1 MILGLSPVRLSFAG
15 GGTDMPE
22 FYEDFGGCVVSSSIN
37 HYTYVNVHSRQD
49 DFIQI
54 FSPDFQAHNKPVKFE
69 NLLSTKGTE
78 FPIGFLKYMEYKKG
92 INLMISSDVAPSS
105 GLGSSSSLAVNIVNV
120 LSTLQEKKLS
130 LHEICE
136 IGHHVQRN
144 IVKVPLGKQ
153 DEYVSAFG
161 GFNFIKFSTD
171 KVEVIPYSFSKNSI
185 LELEKNLLLFFLGSR
200 PNDRLLTTQIKQ
212 TKSRDS
218 KTMKS
223 LENVKNLAE
232 TMHDSLSN
240 NDFTSFAQLLHK
252 GWTEKK
258 NFSNDVT
265 NEKIDLLYE
274 KSLKL
279 GALGGKLTGAGGGG
293 HLLLYCEP
301 SKQKLIIEEMTNRGL
316 KHIPFSFQN
325 EGCKILNLYDYTDR
339 K

>member
-22 FYEDFGGCVVSSSIN
+22 FYEDFGGCVVSSTIN
-37 HYTYVNVHSRQD
+37 HFTYVIAHPRQD

-69 NLLSTKGTE
+69 NLVPTKGTE
-78 FPIGFLKYMEYKKG
+78 FPIGFLNYLQYREG
-92 INLMISSDVAPSS
+92 INLMISSDVPPSS

-120 LSTLQEKKLS
+120 LSTLQKKNLS
-130 LHEICE
+130 RHEICE

-144 IVKVPLGKQ
+144 IIKVPLGKQ
-153 DEYVSAFG
+153 DEYVCGFG
-161 GFNFIKFSTD
+161 GFNFIKFAKD
-171 KVEVIPYSFSKNSI
+171 KVEVIPYSFSKNST
-185 LELEKNLLLFFLGSR
+185 LELEKNLLLFYIGSR
-200 PNDRLLTTQIKQ
+200 PNDHLLTTQIKR
-212 TKSRDS
+212 TKSRDV
-218 KTMKS
+218 KTIKS

-232 TMHDSLSN
+232 TMHDSLLN
-240 NDFTSFAQLLHK
+240 NDFTTFAQLLHK